1 MVSHCWV
8 TSRGSSHLD
17 GVRLPAPGDPPRKF
31 YVVRR
36 GRSLGIYYSW
46 TDCSSQV
53 TGFSNAEFK
62 SFKSFAEARNY
73 LTK

>member
-1 MVSHCWV
+1 V
-8 TSRGSSHLD
+8 
-17 GVRLPAPGDPPRKF
+17 PAPGDPPRKF